1 MAYAFTLDDVVFLAS
16 DAGRD
21 AVAGA
26 APLVSAD
33 RLRAVQT
40 LRARLGERAA
50 PVLETALLQDRAR
63 GRVPDGWLLT
73 ADAAEQAT
81 AAPVAAHRAA
91 RLAGRDVHDVT
102 CSVGAELHALSG
114 VARRVVGSDLD
125 PVRLAMARVN
135 VPGVPLVRADALAP
149 PSRDTVL
156 VADPARRTAAGRR
169 TWRPADFAPPLD
181 QLAAT
186 VLGDRSTDTDT
197 GCQRRHFAD
206 TASHDLVVSTAP
218 GLDPALVPW
227 AAEVELVSLDGR
239 VREAA
244 LWSAGLATTR
254 RRATVVSS
262 RGAGFAVTDAE
273 DDDCPV
279 APAGAWIVDPDG
291 AVVRAGLVRQYGA
304 RHGLWR
310 LDEHLAYLSGDAPP
324 PGVRAF
330 RVLEHG
336 RYSEKTL
343 RTTLR
348 RRDVGRLEILV
359 RGLDVDPNALRPR
372 LRLAGS
378 QEATVVLARLASGP
392 AAYVCEA
399 VWDGGGDRVSA
410 TSDRT

>member
-1 MAYAFTLDDVVFLAS
+1 M
-16 DAGRD
+16 
-21 AVAGA
+21 
-26 APLVSAD
+26 
-33 RLRAVQT
+33 LRE
-40 LRARLGERAA
+40 RLGDRAA
-50 PVLETALLQDRAR
+50 PVLETALLQARVR

-81 AAPVAAHRAA
+81 AAPVAAHRAS

-102 CSVGAELHALSG
+102 CSVGAELDALRHTAS
-114 VARRVVGSDLD
+114 RLVGSDLD

-149 PSRDTVL
+149 VTRGTVL
-156 VADPARRTAAGRR
+156 VADPARRTASGRR
-169 TWRPADFAPPLD
+169 TWRPADFVPPLD
-181 QLAAT
+181 GLVARPGFVSGVAPLTFSVRIAT
-186 VLGDRSTDTDT
+186 HTN
-197 GCQRRHFAD
+197 
-206 TASHDLVVSTAP
+206 LVVSTAP

-254 RRATVVSS
+254 RRATVLST
-262 RGAGFAVTDAE
+262 RGPDWEVTDAE

-279 APAGAWIVDPDG
+279 GPAGEWIVDPDG

-310 LDEHLAYLSGDAPP
+310 VDEHLAYLTGDAPP
-324 PGVRAF
+324 PGIRAF

-348 RRDVGRLEILV
+348 RRERGARRDPRARARRRPERPAAPPQARRRAGGHRRPRPPRDGAGGVRV
-359 RGLDVDPNALRPR
+359 RGVRTLTRGQSRAHGCT
-372 LRLAGS
+372 AG
-378 QEATVVLARLASGP
+378 ADADDRGAG
-392 AAYVCEA
+392 AA
-399 VWDGGGDRVSA
+399 G
-410 TSDRT
+410 

>member
-1 MAYAFTLDDVVFLAS
+1 MPYAFTLDDVAYLAS
-16 DAGRD
+16 AAGRD

-26 APLVSAD
+26 APLVRAD

-40 LRARLGERAA
+40 LRERLGDRAA

-102 CSVGAELHALSG
+102 CSVGAELFALRG
-114 VARRVVGSDLD
+114 VAGRLLGSDLD

-181 QLAAT
+181 QLAE
-186 VLGDRSTDTDT
+186 V
-197 GCQRRHFAD
+197 CQRGGHAGTERQES
-206 TASHDLVVSTAP
+206 THDLVVSTAP
-218 GLDPALVPW
+218 GLDVTLAPW

-244 LWSAGLATTR
+244 LWSEGLATTS
-254 RRATVVSS
+254 RRATVLSS
-262 RGAGFAVTDAE
+262 RGLRFEVTDAE
-273 DDDCPV
+273 DDTCPV
-279 APAGAWIVDPDG
+279 ALTGEWIVDPDG
-291 AVVRAGLVRQYGA
+291 AIVRAGLVRQYGA

-336 RYSEKTL
+336 RYTEKTL
-343 RTTLR
+343 RRTLADR
-348 RRDVGRLEILV
+348 GVGRVEILV

-372 LRLAGS
+372 LKLRGDA
-378 QEATVVLARLASGP
+378 EATVVLARLATGP
-392 AAYVCEA
+392 EAYVCEA
-399 VWDGGGDRVSA
+399 VAGQGSP
-410 TSDRT
+410 

>member
-1 MAYAFTLDDVVFLAS
+1 MGYRFTLDDVAYLAS

-26 APLVSAD
+26 ADLAGGD
-33 RLRAVQT
+33 RLTAVQT

-50 PVLETALLQDRAR
+50 PVLETALLQQRVR

-102 CSVGAELHALSG
+102 CSVGAELAALRHTAS
-114 VARRVVGSDLD
+114 RLVGSDLD

-135 VPGVPLVRADALAP
+135 VPGVALVRADALAP
-149 PSRDTVL
+149 VTRGTVL

-169 TWRPADFAPPLD
+169 TWRPADFTPPLD
-181 QLAAT
+181 ELAT
-186 VLGDRSTDTDT
+186 TP
-197 GCQRRHFAD
+197 
-206 TASHDLVVSTAP
+206 HDLVVSTAP
-218 GLDPALVPW
+218 GLDPALAPW
-227 AAEVELVSLDGR
+227 AGEVEIVSLDGR

-244 LWSAGLATTR
+244 LWSPGLATAG
-254 RRATVVSS
+254 RRATVLST
-262 RGAGFAVTDAE
+262 RGAGFALTDAE

-279 APAGAWIVDPDG
+279 APVGEWIVDPDG
-291 AVVRAGLVRQYGA
+291 AVVRAGLVRHYGA

-310 LDEHLAYLSGDAPP
+310 LDEHLAYLSGDTPP

-336 RYSEKTL
+336 RYTEKAL
-343 RTTLR
+343 RATLR
-348 RRDVGRLEILV
+348 RRDVGRVEILV

-372 LRLAGS
+372 LRPAGS
-378 QEATVVLARLASGP
+378 REATVVLARLATGP
-392 AAYVCEA
+392 EAYVCEA
-399 VWDGGGDRVSA
+399 VWDAGADRVSA
-410 TSDRT
+410 ASDRS

>member
-1 MAYAFTLDDVVFLAS
+1 V
-16 DAGRD
+16 
-21 AVAGA
+21 
-26 APLVSAD
+26 
-33 RLRAVQT
+33 LRE
-40 LRARLGERAA
+40 RLGDRAA
-50 PVLETALLQDRAR
+50 PVLETALLQARVR

-81 AAPVAAHRAA
+81 AAPVAAHRAS

-102 CSVGAELHALSG
+102 CSVGAELAALQG

-149 PSRDTVL
+149 VTRDTVL
-156 VADPARRTAAGRR
+156 VADPARRTAGGRR
-169 TWRPADFAPPLD
+169 TWRPGDFVPPLD
-181 QLAAT
+181 ALAAAAN
-186 VLGDRSTDTDT
+186 LGDRSTDTDT
-197 GCQRRHFAD
+197 GCLRRHFAD
-206 TASHDLVVSTAP
+206 THELVVSTAP
-218 GLDPALVPW
+218 GLDPAAAPW

-254 RRATVVSS
+254 RRATVLST
-262 RGAGFAVTDAE
+262 RGENWEVTDAG

-279 APAGAWIVDPDG
+279 GPAGEWIVDPDG

-310 LDEHLAYLSGDAPP
+310 VDEHLAYLSGDAPP
-324 PGVRAF
+324 PDVRAF

-336 RYSEKTL
+336 RYSEKAL
-343 RTTLR
+343 RTILR
-348 RRDVGRLEILV
+348 RREVGRVEILV

-372 LRLAGS
+372 LKLAGA
-378 QEATVVLARLASGP
+378 QEATVVLARLGTGP
-392 AAYVCEA
+392 EAYVCEA
-399 VWDGGGDRVSA
+399 YGP
-410 TSDRT
+410 